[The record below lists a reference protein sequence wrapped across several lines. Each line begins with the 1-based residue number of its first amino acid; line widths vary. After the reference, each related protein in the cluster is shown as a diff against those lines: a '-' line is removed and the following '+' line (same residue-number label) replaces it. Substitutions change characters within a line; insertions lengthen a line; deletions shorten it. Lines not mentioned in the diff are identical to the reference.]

1 MKVQQTHAL
10 PVVIFD
16 TAIACFAWVGQW
28 WCVWVASVAW
38 VGVAFVAGVAGV
50 AFVGVA
56 FVGGWVRPDA
66 LNLS

>member
-1 MKVQQTHAL
+1 MTVQQTHAL

-28 WCVWVASVAW
+28 WRVWVASVAW
-38 VGVAFVAGVAGV
+38 VGVAFVVAFVAGV
-50 AFVGVA
+50 AVVA
-56 FVGGWVRPDA
+56 GWVRRPDA